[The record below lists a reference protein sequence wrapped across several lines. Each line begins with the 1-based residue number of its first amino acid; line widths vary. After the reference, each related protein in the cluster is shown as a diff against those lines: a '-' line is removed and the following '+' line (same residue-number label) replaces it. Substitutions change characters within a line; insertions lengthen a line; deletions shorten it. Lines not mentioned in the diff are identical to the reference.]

1 MTQTTKGHLVRI
13 ADWGV
18 TEEAVI
24 FGDDF
29 VLARIPQGGDV
40 LDIGCGRGV
49 FDAKVAARARSVTGI
64 DIMPEE
70 IDAARAGGR
79 GANVSFLVHDA
90 EQLAQLPGL
99 FDAVVSRFC
108 FHHLDMD
115 RVAAGI
121 AAKLKPGGRLIAI
134 DCFEDYWKLGGSLF
148 ILRDATRRLG
158 LRRMIA
164 LMPRLLFF
172 FTPKRFAHVASD
184 IRRLKEQKRYLDE
197 DFRAFYEQRF
207 PGAEIGRIGCAAYI
221 DWRRP

>member
-1 MTQTTKGHLVRI
+1 MTQKHLVRI

-29 VLARIPQGGDV
+29 VLARIAPGADV
-40 LDIGCGRGV
+40 LDIGCGRGL

-70 IDAARAGGR
+70 IDAARASGR
-79 GANVSFLVHDA
+79 GANVRFVVHDA
-90 EQLAQLPGL
+90 EQVARLPGV
-99 FDAVVSRFC
+99 FDAVISRFT

-115 RVAAGI
+115 RVAEGI

-134 DCFEDYWKLGGSLF
+134 DCFEDFWKLRGSLF
-148 ILRDATRRLG
+148 VLRDAARRLG

-164 LMPRLLFF
+164 LLPRLLFF
-172 FTPKRFAHVASD
+172 FTPKRRAHVAGD
-184 IRRLKEQKRYLDE
+184 IGRIKAEGRYRYE
-197 DFRAFYEQRF
+197 DFGAFYGQRF

-221 DWRRP
+221 DWKKP